1 MIAFFEKLEKDEIN
15 QVGLV
20 FLLSTCLGF
29 KIALFDCKS
38 LLLNISPVSQSVS
51 DAARN
56 RLGVLSC
63 HVHSNQSARELAI

>member
-15 QVGLV
+15 QAGLV
-20 FLLSTCLGF
+20 FLLSTYMCFENRVVRLQEL
-29 KIALFDCKS
+29 ATQYQS
-38 LLLNISPVSQSVS
+38 SQSVS